1 MDRLLEYLIFAVVLA
16 LEGILLL
23 IGLIEAPPN
32 AAGVAHDTVSAMQA
46 GGDGASRLES
56 IGGLAFAFQSLVLL
70 FAILLCVLSV
80 SPARRSPVFLGWMAI
95 TYAVNILVWQQMY
108 FGHQAFLETGE
119 TGWFLG
125 FPTATAWQVY
135 GVWFAG
141 VVLIAVYS
149 AGFRNYVLS
158 EDDELRFEELLREFG
173 DSRD

>member
-1 MDRLLEYLIFAVVLA
+1 MDRILECVIFAVVLA
-16 LEGILLL
+16 MAAVLLL

-32 AAGVAHDTVSAMQA
+32 AAGVAHDTVAAMQA
-46 GGDGASRLES
+46 GGDGAGRLET

-80 SPARRSPVFLGWMAI
+80 SPTRRTPAFLGWMAF
-95 TYAVNILVWQQMY
+95 TYAVNMLVWQQMY

-141 VVLIAVYS
+141 IVMIAVYS
-149 AGFRNYVLS
+149 AGFRRYILS
-158 EDDELRFEELLREFG
+158 EDDERRFEELLRESE
-173 DSRD
+173 DLRD

>member
-16 LEGILLL
+16 LAGILLL
-23 IGLIEAPPN
+23 IGLIETPPN

-80 SPARRSPVFLGWMAI
+80 SPARRSPVFLGWMAV

-108 FGHQAFLETGE
+108 FGHQAFLDSGE

-135 GVWFAG
+135 GVWLAG